1 MTIEQETWKRIN
13 ERKQKGELMKI
24 EIQHFDKLTTGQLYE
39 VLKLRGEI
47 FVVEQECV
55 YPDCDGRDRDC
66 WHLMV
71 WDDEKSPA
79 AHGDPAVLAG
89 YLRILPHGSAFD
101 EMAIGRVMVRD
112 SYRGGNLAREMMQ
125 HALAFIAE
133 QGEKRVRISAQQYLT
148 GFYGSLGFRIVS
160 EGYLE
165 DGIPHIDMLWDR
177 EANINA

>member
-1 MTIEQETWKRIN
+1 
-13 ERKQKGELMKI
+13 MKL
-24 EIQHFDKLTTGQLYE
+24 EIRHFDKLTTSQLYE

-71 WDDEKSPA
+71 WDDEKNSTDRREGGQNVTGEKRPDVCA
-79 AHGDPAVLAG
+79 PDLAG
-89 YLRILPHGSAFD
+89 YLRILPRGSAFD
-101 EMAIGRVMVRD
+101 EMAIGRVMVRA
-112 SYRGGNLAREMMQ
+112 SYRGGSLAREMME
-125 HALAFIAE
+125 HALAFITE

-148 GFYGSLGFRIVS
+148 GFYESLGFHIAS

-165 DGIPHIDMLWDR
+165 DGIPHIDMVWER
-177 EANINA
+177 